1 MHYLLASRKKIPYI
15 ASLFAYAAGTKDGK
29 PRRVGTRLSAAPFGG
44 MKQETMGG
52 ITGVPLATAL
62 AMFSKGKVDRKG
74 VFAPEGAIDP
84 DAFLDELAPLCTPGK
99 KNAEELVEVSIS
111 E

>member
-1 MHYLLASRKKIPYI
+1 VHYLLASRKKIPYI

-84 DAFLDELAPLCTPGK
+84 DAFLDELAPL
-99 KNAEELVEVSIS
+99 
-111 E
+111 